1 MGRTRTVTNFRSLFR
16 NGQSITSG
24 NPLRLGFKPTDDAL
38 MPATGINRPILSFIV
53 NPGRGGGRFR
63 VNVLNGDRLINIVPS
78 TQINDG
84 VMRTFN
90 EIIPGDIF
98 RGQAGNQNIAFEHQ
112 GGTIQIRDV
121 IIWYNRKI
129 KVQSNRFSC
138 RQVLGNLSPSSFVLC
153 GPGVSGFEGQGYTEG
168 MVSPTGEA
176 VPFRLSR
183 LNVTCPS
190 FRSGSTQDNPRWVI
204 SGKRG
209 DNLASRIAIIY

>member
-1 MGRTRTVTNFRSLFR
+1 MPQTLFWLLMSYWPTSFWLRFKKNISCYQSFMSFHLFCRCLECNLLREIYGHLLFLIHTKKENSQMGRTRTVTNFRSLFR

-129 KVQSNRFSC
+129 KV
-138 RQVLGNLSPSSFVLC
+138 
-153 GPGVSGFEGQGYTEG
+153 
-168 MVSPTGEA
+168 
-176 VPFRLSR
+176 
-183 LNVTCPS
+183 
-190 FRSGSTQDNPRWVI
+190 
-204 SGKRG
+204 
-209 DNLASRIAIIY
+209 

>member
-1 MGRTRTVTNFRSLFR
+1 MSFHLFCRCLECNLLSRDIWPFIIPIHTKKENSQMGRTRTVTNFRSLFR

-129 KVQSNRFSC
+129 KV
-138 RQVLGNLSPSSFVLC
+138 
-153 GPGVSGFEGQGYTEG
+153 
-168 MVSPTGEA
+168 
-176 VPFRLSR
+176 
-183 LNVTCPS
+183 
-190 FRSGSTQDNPRWVI
+190 
-204 SGKRG
+204 
-209 DNLASRIAIIY
+209 